1 VRNLS
6 VISFCQ
12 KLGALPLS
20 GELFDPVTR
29 DNDPTGRIFNS
40 YELS

>member
-1 VRNLS
+1 
-6 VISFCQ
+6 
-12 KLGALPLS
+12 LPLS